1 MYSSIFSATC
11 SGAGFRKGEALS
23 VAYLYLSRSQADPHH
38 PFTTTDRAPSGD
50 EDRAPGL
57 GVPVTFAN
65 LFFRHVSSDDAEEE
79 MTIEGLEEELAG
91 IKKHLA

>member
-1 MYSSIFSATC
+1 
-11 SGAGFRKGEALS
+11 
-23 VAYLYLSRSQADPHH
+23 
-38 PFTTTDRAPSGD
+38 
-50 EDRAPGL
+50 
-57 GVPVTFAN
+57 VPVTFAN